1 MVWCDDD
8 VLLAYAD
15 LVDALDAL
23 RVAWRK
29 YSGRARLE
37 HVVMLC
43 DARMEKALEMHAPDE
58 ARASVRE
65 AFVAIVA
72 LGQVLLGERELRG
85 TARREVRGAMCDSR
99 GTVARAFSE
108 GPLAVAAV
116 VDDELEAAW
125 RMVGV
130 VLDVMAGYVS
140 RADQVLRRVLLDG
153 ELLDDALVR
162 LEQERRV

>member
-15 LVDALDAL
+15 LADALEAL

-37 HVVMLC
+37 HAVMLC
-43 DARMEKALEMHAPDE
+43 DARMEKAFEMQAADE
-58 ARASVRE
+58 ARASVRD
-65 AFVAIVA
+65 AFVGIVG

-85 TARREVRGAMCDSR
+85 TAGCPAARGA
-99 GTVARAFSE
+99 
-108 GPLAVAAV
+108 L

-130 VLDVMAGYVS
+130 VLDVMTPHVS
-140 RADQVLRRVLLDG
+140 GADVVLRRVLLDG
-153 ELLDDALVR
+153 ELLDDALAR
-162 LEQERRV
+162 LEQESAAVRN